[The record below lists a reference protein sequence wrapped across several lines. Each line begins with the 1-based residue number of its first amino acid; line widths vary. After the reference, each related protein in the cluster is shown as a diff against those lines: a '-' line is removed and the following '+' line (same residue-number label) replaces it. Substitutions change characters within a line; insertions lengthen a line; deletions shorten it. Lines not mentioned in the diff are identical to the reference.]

1 MDPAVAVMIL
11 LVTLIIAALAVFLIA
26 TIAEL
31 VKITNGL
38 DTVVG
43 SVGEIVA
50 KSAPVNGV
58 LDAINKNL
66 VTGRDLLE
74 GLLLKKAGPD
84 AAGLVES
91 VFPGEGANFL
101 RRVGRSGKVVNVGT
115 VYTRGVGILA
125 SLGRGAPIGAAHEKG
140 PAVRDPQYST
150 TAAAM
155 LYPAPADRR
164 GTTSQHIGKS
174 PVVGTGY
181 GPKGG
186 PQAYEPASTPGVRPG
201 RQSGD
206 GGDGGGGGTA
216 APPAPAAAEAPAPAP
231 ADRISLRK
239 RDFPGAQPAAPPS
252 EPEPEPAAEPAP
264 PPEPAADTGGDGA
277 GGHEAPTGRRLNV
290 RGSRPWER

>member
-11 LVTLIIAALAVFLIA
+11 LVVLIIAALAIYLIA

-31 VKITNGL
+31 IKITNGL
-38 DTVVG
+38 DIVIG
-43 SVGEIVA
+43 GVGEIVA

-58 LDAINKNL
+58 LDAINGTL

-91 VFPGEGANFL
+91 LFPGEGANFL

-125 SLGRGAPIGAAHEKG
+125 GLGRGAPIGAAHLKG

-164 GTTSQHIGKS
+164 ATTSQKIGKS
-174 PVVGTGY
+174 HVVGSGY
-181 GPKGG
+181 GPPGG
-186 PQAYEPASTPGVRPG
+186 PTQYEPATTPGVRPG
-201 RQSGD
+201 REPA
-206 GGDGGGGGTA
+206 GGGEEA
-216 APPAPAAAEAPAPAP
+216 APAPAP
-231 ADRISLRK
+231 EPAPRERISLRK
-239 RDFPGAQPAAPPS
+239 REQ
-252 EPEPEPAAEPAP
+252 AEAPAP
-264 PPEPAADTGGDGA
+264 PAQEESAPAAQEEQQPPPAPEPPADSGGGDDD
-277 GGHEAPTGRRLNV
+277 APPATLNI
-290 RGSRPWER
+290 RSTRPWER